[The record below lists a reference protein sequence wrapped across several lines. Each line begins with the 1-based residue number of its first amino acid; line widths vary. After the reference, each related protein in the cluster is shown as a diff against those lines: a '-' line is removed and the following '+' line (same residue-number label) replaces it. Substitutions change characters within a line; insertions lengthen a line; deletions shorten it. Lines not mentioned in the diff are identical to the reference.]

1 MLTALLVIALVFAP
15 VVPIVTAVVL
25 ADRSN
30 ARRVRLLREE
40 MVQSG
45 IIPATAANPLTLQ
58 LRKWGIVDFS
68 KILKLRYKPD

>member
-30 ARRVRLLREE
+30 ARRVRLLRKE

-45 IIPATAANPLTLQ
+45 IIPATAA
-58 LRKWGIVDFS
+58 D
-68 KILKLRYKPD
+68 